1 MVQMILRESA
11 CSNAST
17 GRIKQ
22 FCFGNRNMPDS
33 QQQQRLQGLHHLQK
47 SKPQTIRLFV
57 EGPEEQ
63 SRHLSPQDY
72 AFETNKTWISSIN
85 PLVWHLKLHMQV
97 EIAKEISTWGRKG
110 WRWTTWHFSHVTGFE
125 FCMCTHPEN
134 RIANACKLDIH
145 LQTHA
150 CIQI

>member
-1 MVQMILRESA
+1 MVQLISRESA

-17 GRIKQ
+17 GRTNSFALEIETCRTHSSNNGCKV
-22 FCFGNRNMPDS
+22 FIIFK
-33 QQQQRLQGLHHLQK
+33 K

-63 SRHLSPQDY
+63 SRHLGPQDY
-72 AFETNKTWISSIN
+72 AFETNKTWISSIS
-85 PLVWHLKLHMQV
+85 PLVWHLKLYKQV
-97 EIAKEISTWGRKG
+97 EISREISTWGRKG
-110 WRWTTWHFSHVTGFE
+110 WRWTTWHFSHVAGFE